1 MSKNGTDQR
10 RDTKDAAQ
18 IGTARCINLVIKRC
32 RCRLDLLIIRV
43 FNMYIFSDYSMR
55 STVEFVFL
63 VVEFLGISVICYL
76 AFTLISPAAALAVL
90 VPLIVLAIKHS
101 RFRH

>member
-1 MSKNGTDQR
+1 
-10 RDTKDAAQ
+10 
-18 IGTARCINLVIKRC
+18 
-32 RCRLDLLIIRV
+32 
-43 FNMYIFSDYSMR
+43 MYIFSDYSMR